1 MARKQGAAASAEN
14 GDARQ
19 DDELVDEQF
28 QDDGEDEDSLSAS
41 ARDDGDVDVADDD
54 TVDDGDDDEEIAA
67 DTATSQTA
75 KESMRQQL
83 AADVEAFLAAGGQIQ
98 EVPHDYRADPP
109 KKPENNYGRGSI

>member
-1 MARKQGAAASAEN
+1 MARKQAVAEAAPV
-14 GDARQ
+14 
-19 DDELVDEQF
+19 DDEARLDEERLEGQAEA
-28 QDDGEDEDSLSAS
+28 EDEDTLTAS
-41 ARDDGDVDVADDD
+41 GSDEDEVEVADDD
-54 TVDDGDDDEEIAA
+54 DADDGDEGLNTA

-83 AADVEAFLAAGGQIQ
+83 AADVEAFLAAGGQIE

>member
-1 MARKQGAAASAEN
+1 MARKQAAAAAAEN
-14 GDARQ
+14 GDARL
-19 DDELVDEQF
+19 DDELVDEQA
-28 QDDGEDEDSLSAS
+28 QGEEEDSLSAS
-41 ARDDGDVDVADDD
+41 AGDDGDVDVADDNA
-54 TVDDGDDDEEIAA
+54 VDDGDEAIAA

-83 AADVEAFLAAGGQIQ
+83 AADVEAFLAAGGRIQ